1 MVAGLLRRKKNI
13 NSKVI
18 TFCFLI
24 IFFIFLYF
32 FNNIERVELVNSS
45 GTSYV
50 KAVVNEI
57 VEDNIQEDG
66 SRIGYQKVMLKV
78 LSGKLK
84 GQLIEGTS
92 FAGYLYGADC
102 TVGMKVIASISK
114 YEDNASAAVYSYD
127 RSNIIYIFVGLFL
140 LMLWI
145 IGGKKGFKSAIGLV
159 FTFICII
166 YLFLPMLYKGY
177 SPFLS
182 AVIVIILITIVSLYL
197 IDGITKKSISAMIG
211 TIIGVIIAGICA
223 AGFGYVAKISGYN
236 VSEVEELVF
245 VANNTELKVGGILF
259 SAILIASLGAVMD
272 VSMSISSTL
281 TEIYN
286 HNKNIG
292 RVELFKSGINVG
304 RDMMGTMSNT
314 LILAFTGGSIN
325 TLILNYAY
333 ALKHNQ
339 IINMYEIGI
348 EIMQGVSGSI
358 AIILSVPL
366 VSIISSYFLT
376 YGRKKSLRSKI
387 NLYSILEYN

>member
-1 MVAGLLRRKKNI
+1 MLTGLLKNI
-13 NSKVI
+13 RNIKGKIIVGVI
-18 TFCFLI
+18 I
-24 IFFIFLYF
+24 ILFFMFLYF
-32 FNNIERVELVNSS
+32 FNNIEKVELINRT
-45 GTSYV
+45 GTSYE
-50 KAVVNEI
+50 KAVVIEI
-57 VEDNIQEDG
+57 IEDNLQEDG
-66 SRIGYQKVMLKV
+66 SRIGYQKVKLKI
-78 LSGKLK
+78 LSGNLK
-84 GQLIEGTS
+84 GEILDSTS

-102 TVGMKVIASISK
+102 TVGMKVIASISE
-114 YEDNASAAVYSYD
+114 YEGSATATVYSYD

-140 LMLWI
+140 LMLWA

-182 AVIVIILITIVSLYL
+182 AVVVIILITIVSLYL
-197 IDGITKKSISAMIG
+197 IDGISKKSVAAIIG

-223 AGFGYVAKISGYN
+223 AGFGHIAKISGYN

-245 VANNTELKVGGILF
+245 IANNTDLKVGGILF
-259 SAILIASLGAVMD
+259 ATILIASLGAVMD
-272 VSMSISSTL
+272 VSMSIASTL
-281 TEIYN
+281 NEIYS
-286 HNKNIG
+286 HNNIG
-292 RVELFKSGINVG
+292 KKELFKSGINVG

-333 ALKHNQ
+333 ALRYNQ
-339 IINMYEIGI
+339 VINIYEVGI

-366 VSIISSYFLT
+366 VSIISAYLLT
-376 YGRKKSLRSKI
+376 FERKKSVNSEI
-387 NLYSILEYN
+387 CYD